1 MNLIIKTAYLSN
13 FSSISKEIELTTTQ
27 IENLKGT
34 PITDYI
40 NVYRAVLDI
49 VCEDKCDGWD
59 YWSAPVAD
67 YRRQATTAHNF
78 YRDLKY
84 VLCRSGYPVSICDGS
99 LLAIREVIPQIQCL
113 TVKAVVQSYLN
124 AIDKFLSRLLEQEDI
139 NILLDF
145 TVNINTI
152 TLDFGQ
158 YEHFNR
164 ELAKDEGDLNIEWWF
179 KNSNLDDETLDM
191 MYSEH
196 KRRSSR

>member
-1 MNLIIKTAYLSN
+1 MNLILKTAYLSN

-49 VCEDKCDGWD
+49 VCEDKCGEWD
-59 YWSAPVAD
+59 SWSAPVSD

-84 VLCRSGYPVSICDGS
+84 VLCRSGYPVWECNGS
-99 LLAIREVIPQIQCL
+99 LLAIREVLPKIQCL
-113 TVKAVVQSYLN
+113 TVKSVVQAYLN
-124 AIDKFLSRLLEQEDI
+124 AIDKFLSRLLEQEDN
-139 NILLDF
+139 NIFLDF
-145 TVNINTI
+145 RVDINTI
-152 TLDFGQ
+152 TLDFSQ
-158 YEHFNR
+158 HEHFER
-164 ELAKDEGDLNIEWWF
+164 ECAKDEGDINIEWWF
-179 KNSNLDDETLDM
+179 KNSNLDEETLDM
-191 MYSEH
+191 MYSEF

>member
-1 MNLIIKTAYLSN
+1 MNLILKTAYLSN
-13 FSSISKEIELTTTQ
+13 FSSISKEIELTYTQ

-49 VCEDKCDGWD
+49 VCEDKCGDLN
-59 YWSAPVAD
+59 YWSAPVED
-67 YRRQATTAHNF
+67 YRSQATAAYNF

-84 VLCRSGYPVSICDGS
+84 VLCRSGYPVWECDGS
-99 LLAIREVIPQIQCL
+99 LLAIRELLPKIQCL
-113 TVKAVVQSYLN
+113 TVKSVVQAYLN

-145 TVNINTI
+145 RVDINTI

-158 YEHFNR
+158 YDHFQR

-179 KNSNLDDETLDM
+179 KNSKLDDETLDM

-196 KRRSSR
+196 KRRTLR